1 MRKVGFDLKP
11 LGGVGVA
18 GAAVSLAG
26 VDAVSAPI
34 RPRHV
39 AAAVVGNALEFYD
52 FTTFALFA
60 TQIGLTFFPTHDKF
74 LNLMLALATFGI
86 GFIGRPVGAVVLGLI
101 ADRVGRKP
109 ALLLSFTL
117 MGGGLIGLALVPS
130 YAQIG
135 IFAPILAVCCR
146 LIQGFALGGEVGPT
160 MAYLIEAAPP
170 GRRGLYGSWQS
181 ASQSIATMAGAFVG
195 VVLSMTLSAHDLT
208 DWGWRVAFLIGA
220 LVLPFG
226 LIVRG
231 SLPETLHRH
240 EDQLEA
246 HPETADLISH
256 ARPIILGMVMIMS
269 FTTST
274 YVMGYMTTYA
284 FQTLN
289 MKSNIAFGASLVNGA
304 AGVLFTLAGGA
315 LSDRYGRKW
324 VMLAPRILF
333 LLATLPGFYLM
344 VRFHNALTL
353 YAATGVIAALSSL
366 STGAALISL
375 TEAIRKEVRGV
386 GVGVV
391 YAVAVTL
398 FGGAT
403 QPIIAWLT
411 HSTHNAMAP
420 AYYMA
425 ATSLIGIIAMAN
437 MRETVV
443 RQARA

>member
-1 MRKVGFDLKP
+1 
-11 LGGVGVA
+11 VA
-18 GAAVSLAG
+18 GAAVSL
-26 VDAVSAPI
+26 DAAHGADSPI

-117 MGGGLIGLALVPS
+117 MGVGLIGLALVPS
-130 YAQIG
+130 YAKIG
-135 IFAPILAVCCR
+135 ILAPMLAVACR
-146 LIQGFALGGEVGPT
+146 LLQGFALGGEVGPT
-160 MAYLIEAAPP
+160 MAYLIEAAPE

-181 ASQSIATMAGAFVG
+181 ASQSIASMLGAFVG
-195 VVLSMTLSAHDLT
+195 LILASVLSQHDLIA
-208 DWGWRVAFLIGA
+208 WGWRLAFLIGA
-220 LVLPFG
+220 VVLPFG

-231 SLPETLHRH
+231 SLPETLHR
-240 EDQLEA
+240 EEIDITAQ
-246 HPETADLISH
+246 PEGADLVSH
-256 ARPIILGMVMIMS
+256 ARPIMLGLVMIMS

-274 YVMGYMTTYA
+274 YVMQYMTTYA
-284 FQTLN
+284 LQTLH

-304 AGVLFTLAGGA
+304 AGVVFTLIGGA

-324 VMLAPRILF
+324 VMLLPRILF
-333 LLATLPGFYLM
+333 LAATLPGFYLM
-344 VRFHNALTL
+344 VRNHDALTL
-353 YAATGVIAALSSL
+353 FAATGVIAALSSL
-366 STGAALISL
+366 STALISL
-375 TEAIRKEVRGV
+375 TESIRKEVRGV

-403 QPIIAWLT
+403 QPIIAELT
-411 HSTHNAMAP
+411 HATGNAMAP

-425 ATSLIGIIAMAN
+425 ATSLIGIIAMAM
-437 MRETVV
+437 MRETV
-443 RQARA
+443 ARRR

>member
-1 MRKVGFDLKP
+1 VS
-11 LGGVGVA
+11 
-18 GAAVSLAG
+18 GAALSADQASL
-26 VDAVSAPI
+26 DASPI

-60 TQIGLTFFPTHDKF
+60 TQIGLTFFPTQDKF

-109 ALLLSFTL
+109 ALLLSFSL
-117 MGGGLIGLALVPS
+117 MGAGLIGLALVPS

-135 IFAPILAVCCR
+135 ILAPILAVACR
-146 LIQGFALGGEVGPT
+146 LVQGFALGGEVGPT
-160 MAYLIEAAPP
+160 MAYLIEAAPE

-181 ASQSIATMAGAFVG
+181 ASQSIASMTGAFVG
-195 VVLSMTLSAHDLT
+195 VILSSVLTQHDLVT
-208 DWGWRVAFLIGA
+208 WGWRVAFLIGA
-220 LVLPFG
+220 VVLPFG

-231 SLPETLHRH
+231 SLPETLHR
-240 EDQLEA
+240 EEVAIAAQ
-246 HPETADLISH
+246 PETAALVSH
-256 ARPIILGMVMIMS
+256 ARPIILGLVMIMS

-284 FQTLN
+284 EHTLN
-289 MKSNIAFGASLVNGA
+289 MASNVSFGAGLVNGA
-304 AGVLFTLAGGA
+304 AGVVFTLAGGA

-324 VMLAPRILF
+324 VMLLPRILF
-333 LLATLPGFYLM
+333 LMATLPGFYLM
-344 VRFHNALTL
+344 VRYHSPLVL

-375 TEAIRKEVRGV
+375 TESIRKEVRGL
-386 GVGVV
+386 GVGLI
-391 YAVAVTL
+391 YAIAVTL

-403 QPIIAWLT
+403 QPIILALT
-411 HSTHNAMAP
+411 HATGNAMAP

-425 ATSLIGIIAMAN
+425 ITSLIGICAMAM
-437 MRETVV
+437 MRETMV
-443 RQARA
+443 RPARA

>member
-1 MRKVGFDLKP
+1 M
-11 LGGVGVA
+11 A
-18 GAAVSLAG
+18 GAAVTLEGSGAA
-26 VDAVSAPI
+26 DSPI
-34 RPRHV
+34 RSRHV

-86 GFIGRPVGAVVLGLI
+86 GFIGRPVGAIVLGLI

-117 MGGGLIGLALVPS
+117 MGAGLIGLALVPS
-130 YAQIG
+130 YAKIG
-135 IFAPILAVCCR
+135 ILAPILAVSCR

-160 MAYLIEAAPP
+160 MAYLIEAAPV

-181 ASQSIATMAGAFVG
+181 ASQSIASMTGAFVG
-195 VVLSMTLSAHDLT
+195 VILSSLLSQHDLVE
-208 DWGWRVAFLIGA
+208 WGWRVAFLIGA
-220 LVLPFG
+220 VVLPFG

-231 SLPETLHRH
+231 SLPETLHR
-240 EDQLEA
+240 EEVKLEG
-246 HPETADLISH
+246 HPEAIDLMSH
-256 ARPIILGMVMIMS
+256 ARPILLGLVMIMS

-284 FQTLN
+284 LQTLH
-289 MKSNIAFGASLVNGA
+289 MASNVAFGASMVNGA
-304 AGVLFTLAGGA
+304 AGVLFTIAGGA

-324 VMLAPRILF
+324 VMLAPRLLF
-333 LLATLPGFYLM
+333 LAATLPGFYLM
-344 VRFHNALTL
+344 IRYHNPLAL
-353 YAATGVIAALSSL
+353 YSAVFVIAALSSL

-375 TEAIRKEVRGV
+375 TESIRKEVRGV
-386 GVGVV
+386 GVGLV

-403 QPIIAWLT
+403 QPIIAELT
-411 HSTHNAMAP
+411 HATQNAMAP

-425 ATSLIGIIAMAN
+425 ATSLIGIIAMAM

-443 RQARA
+443 RPTGP

>member
-1 MRKVGFDLKP
+1 M
-11 LGGVGVA
+11 A
-18 GAAVSLAG
+18 GAAVSQDGAG
-26 VDAVSAPI
+26 AALSPI

-117 MGGGLIGLALVPS
+117 MGAGLIGLALVPS

-135 IFAPILAVCCR
+135 ILAPILAVACR
-146 LIQGFALGGEVGPT
+146 LVQGFALGGEVGPT
-160 MAYLIEAAPP
+160 MAYLIEAAPE

-181 ASQSIATMAGAFVG
+181 ASQSIAAMSGAFVG
-195 VVLSMTLSAHDLT
+195 VILSSLLSPGDLVA
-208 DWGWRVAFLIGA
+208 WGWRVAFLIGA
-220 LVLPFG
+220 VVLPFG

-231 SLPETLHRH
+231 SLPETLHR
-240 EDQLEA
+240 LEA
-246 HPETADLISH
+246 EAVTHADAPSLVGH
-256 ARPIILGMVMIMS
+256 ARPILLGLVMIMS

-284 FQTLN
+284 LQTLH
-289 MKSNIAFGASLVNGA
+289 MKSNVAFGASLVNGA
-304 AGVLFTLAGGA
+304 AGVVFTLIGGA

-324 VMLAPRILF
+324 VMLTPRVLF

-344 VRFHNALTL
+344 VRNHDAVTL
-353 YAATGVIAALSSL
+353 FVATGVIAALSSL

-375 TEAIRKEVRGV
+375 TESIRKEVRGV

-403 QPIIAWLT
+403 QPIIAELT
-411 HSTHNAMAP
+411 HATHNAMAP

-425 ATSLIGIIAMAN
+425 VTSLIGIIAMFM
-437 MRETVV
+437 MRETMV
-443 RQARA
+443 RTKRA

>member
-1 MRKVGFDLKP
+1 
-11 LGGVGVA
+11 
-18 GAAVSLAG
+18 VSLDGAG
-26 VDAVSAPI
+26 EALPPI
-34 RPRHV
+34 RARHV

-60 TQIGLTFFPTHDKF
+60 TQIGLTFFPTQDRF
-74 LNLMLALATFGI
+74 LNLMLTLSAFGI

-109 ALLLSFTL
+109 ALLLSFSL
-117 MGGGLIGLALVPS
+117 MGAGLIGLALIPS

-135 IFAPILAVCCR
+135 VLAPILVVVCR

-160 MAYLIEAAPP
+160 MAYLIEAAPE

-181 ASQSIATMAGAFVG
+181 ASQSIAAMTGAFVG
-195 VVLSMTLSAHDLT
+195 VILSLTLSQHDQVAF
-208 DWGWRVAFLIGA
+208 GWRIAFLLGA
-220 LVLPFG
+220 VVLPFG

-231 SLPETLHRH
+231 SLPETLHRQELTPAAQPDAVGFLGH
-240 EDQLEA
+240 L
-246 HPETADLISH
+246 
-256 ARPIILGMVMIMS
+256 RPLILGVLMIMS

-274 YVMGYMTTYA
+274 YVMAYMTTYA
-284 FQTLN
+284 LHTLH
-289 MKSNIAFGASLVNGA
+289 MSSSVAFGASMVNGA
-304 AGVLFTLAGGA
+304 AGILFTLAGGA

-324 VMLAPRILF
+324 VMLAPRVLF
-333 LLATLPGFYLM
+333 LLVTLPGFYLM
-344 VRFHNALTL
+344 IRFHNVLAV
-353 YAATGVIAALSSL
+353 YSAVGVIAALSSL

-403 QPIIAWLT
+403 QPIVTALIKFT
-411 HSTHNAMAP
+411 GDAMAP

-425 ATSLIGIIAMAN
+425 ATSLIGICAMVM
-437 MRETVV
+437 MRETAP
-443 RQARA
+443 RPARA

>member
-1 MRKVGFDLKP
+1 MV
-11 LGGVGVA
+11 
-18 GAAVSLAG
+18 GAAVPVQGKG
-26 VDAVSAPI
+26 VAQAPI
-34 RPRHV
+34 TSRHV

-60 TQIGLTFFPTHDKF
+60 TQIGLTFFPTQDKF

-117 MGGGLIGLALVPS
+117 MGAGLIGLTLIPS

-135 IFAPILAVCCR
+135 ILAPILAVACR

-160 MAYLIEAAPP
+160 MAYLIEAAPA
-170 GRRGLYGSWQS
+170 GKKGLYGSWQS
-181 ASQSIATMAGAFVG
+181 ASQSIASMTGALVG
-195 VVLSMTLSAHDLT
+195 VILSSILTPHDLVT
-208 DWGWRVAFLIGA
+208 WGWRAAFLIGA
-220 LVLPFG
+220 VVLPFG

-231 SLPETLHRH
+231 SLPETLHLH
-240 EDQLEA
+240 EAKLDA
-246 HPETADLISH
+246 HPDAPDLLSH
-256 ARPIILGMVMIMS
+256 ARPIILGVVMIMS

-284 FQTLN
+284 LQTLH
-289 MKSNIAFGASLVNGA
+289 MPSNISFGASLVNGA
-304 AGVLFTLAGGA
+304 AGVLFTLAGGV

-324 VMLAPRILF
+324 VMLTPRILF

-344 VRFHNALTL
+344 IRFHSTLALFT
-353 YAATGVIAALSSL
+353 ATGVIAALSSL

-391 YAVAVTL
+391 YAIAVTL

-411 HSTHNAMAP
+411 HSTHDAMAP

-425 ATSLIGIIAMAN
+425 ATSLIGIIAMAM
-437 MRETVV
+437 MRETAV
-443 RQARA
+443 RPARA

>member
-1 MRKVGFDLKP
+1 
-11 LGGVGVA
+11 VA
-18 GAAVSLAG
+18 GAAVSVEAAG
-26 VDAVSAPI
+26 EALPPI
-34 RPRHV
+34 GARHV

-60 TQIGLTFFPTHDKF
+60 TQIGLTFFPTQDKF

-117 MGGGLIGLALVPS
+117 MGGGLIGMALVPS
-130 YAQIG
+130 YAKIG
-135 IFAPILAVCCR
+135 VLAPILAVTCR
-146 LIQGFALGGEVGPT
+146 LVQGFALGGEVGPT
-160 MAYLIEAAPP
+160 MAFLIEAAPA
-170 GRRGLYGSWQS
+170 GRRGFYGSWQS
-181 ASQSIATMAGAFVG
+181 ASQSIAQMTGAFVG
-195 VVLSMTLSAHDLT
+195 VILSSILT
-208 DWGWRVAFLIGA
+208 QHELVDWGWRAAFLIGA
-220 LVLPFG
+220 VVLPFG

-240 EDQLEA
+240 EPKLEA
-246 HPETADLISH
+246 HPDSADLISH

-284 FQTLN
+284 LQTLH
-289 MKSNIAFGASLVNGA
+289 MPSNISFGAGLVNGA
-304 AGVLFTLAGGA
+304 AGVVFTLAGGA

-324 VMLAPRILF
+324 VMLAPRIVF
-333 LLATLPGFYLM
+333 LMATLPGFYLM
-344 VRFHNALTL
+344 IRFHNALAL
-353 YAATGVIAALSSL
+353 YAAIGVIAALSSL

-375 TEAIRKEVRGV
+375 TEVIRKEVRGV

-425 ATSLIGIIAMAN
+425 ATSLIGICAMTM

-443 RQARA
+443 RPAGARRFGES

>member
-1 MRKVGFDLKP
+1 M
-11 LGGVGVA
+11 A
-18 GAAVSLAG
+18 GAAVSQDGAG
-26 VDAVSAPI
+26 AALSPI

-117 MGGGLIGLALVPS
+117 MGAGLIGLALVPS

-135 IFAPILAVCCR
+135 ILAPILAVACR
-146 LIQGFALGGEVGPT
+146 LVQGFALGGEVGPT
-160 MAYLIEAAPP
+160 MAYLIEAAPE
-170 GRRGLYGSWQS
+170 GQRGLYGSWQS
-181 ASQSIATMAGAFVG
+181 ASQSIAQVSGALVG
-195 VVLSMTLSAHDLT
+195 VILSSVLSQHDLVT
-208 DWGWRVAFLIGA
+208 WGWRAAFLIGA
-220 LVLPFG
+220 VVLPFG

-231 SLPETLHRH
+231 SLPETLHR
-240 EDQLEA
+240 EEVAIAAQPA
-246 HPETADLISH
+246 TADLVSH
-256 ARPIILGMVMIMS
+256 ARPIILGLVMIMS

-284 FQTLN
+284 QHTLN
-289 MKSNIAFGASLVNGA
+289 MASNVSFGAGLVNGA
-304 AGVLFTLAGGA
+304 AGVAFTLAGGA

-324 VMLAPRILF
+324 VMLLPRILF
-333 LLATLPGFYLM
+333 LAATLPGFYLM
-344 VRFHNALTL
+344 VRYHTPLAL

-375 TEAIRKEVRGV
+375 TESIRKEVRGL
-386 GVGVV
+386 GVGLI
-391 YAVAVTL
+391 YAIAVTL

-403 QPIIAWLT
+403 QPIILALT
-411 HSTHNAMAP
+411 HATGNAMAP

-425 ATSLIGIIAMAN
+425 VTSLIGIVAMAM

-443 RQARA
+443 RPAKG

>member
-1 MRKVGFDLKP
+1 M
-11 LGGVGVA
+11 A
-18 GAAVSLAG
+18 GAAGSLAG
-26 VDAVSAPI
+26 ADLVSDRI
-34 RPRHV
+34 RSRHV

-60 TQIGLTFFPTHDKF
+60 TQIGLTFFPTQDRF

-101 ADRVGRKP
+101 ADRAGRKP

-117 MGGGLIGLALVPS
+117 MGAGLIGLTLIPS

-135 IFAPILAVCCR
+135 ILAPVLAVACR

-181 ASQSIATMAGAFVG
+181 ASQSIASMTGAFVG
-195 VVLSMTLSAHDLT
+195 VILSSILSQHDLIT
-208 DWGWRVAFLIGA
+208 WGWRVAFLIGA

-240 EDQLEA
+240 EPLLEA

-284 FQTLN
+284 LQTLH
-289 MKSNIAFGASLVNGA
+289 MASNIAFGASLVNGA

-333 LLATLPGFYLM
+333 LLATLPGFYVM
-344 VRFHNALTL
+344 IRFHNALAL
-353 YAATGVIAALSSL
+353 YSATAVIAALSSL

-375 TEAIRKEVRGV
+375 SEAIRKEVRGV

-411 HSTHNAMAP
+411 HATQNAMAP

-425 ATSLIGIIAMAN
+425 ATSLVGICAMVM
-437 MRETVV
+437 MRETV
-443 RQARA
+443 ARRRAP

>member
-1 MRKVGFDLKP
+1 L
-11 LGGVGVA
+11 A
-18 GAAVSLAG
+18 GAAVSLEKA
-26 VDAVSAPI
+26 DAVSSPI

-60 TQIGLTFFPTHDKF
+60 TQIGLTFFPSQDKF

-117 MGGGLIGLALVPS
+117 MGAGLIGLTLIPS

-135 IFAPILAVCCR
+135 ILAPILAVVCR
-146 LIQGFALGGEVGPT
+146 LVQGFALGGEVGPT

-170 GRRGLYGSWQS
+170 GRRGYYGSWQS
-181 ASQSIATMAGAFVG
+181 ASQSIASMTGAFVG
-195 VVLSMTLSAHDLT
+195 VILSSTLSQHDLVT
-208 DWGWRVAFLIGA
+208 WGWRVAFLIGA
-220 LVLPFG
+220 AVLPFG

-231 SLPETLHRH
+231 SLPETLHLP
-240 EDQLEA
+240 EPTLEA
-246 HPETADLISH
+246 HPEAPDLISH

-284 FQTLN
+284 LQTLHMATN
-289 MKSNIAFGASLVNGA
+289 VSFGAGLVNGA

-333 LLATLPGFYLM
+333 LLATLPGFYIM
-344 VRFHNALTL
+344 IRFHNALAL
-353 YAATGVIAALSSL
+353 YGATAVIAALSSL

-398 FGGAT
+398 FGGMT

-411 HSTHNAMAP
+411 HTTQNAMAP

-425 ATSLIGIIAMAN
+425 VTSLIGIVAMAM

-443 RQARA
+443 RPART

>member
-1 MRKVGFDLKP
+1 M
-11 LGGVGVA
+11 A
-18 GAAVSLAG
+18 GAAVSFGDTGAI
-26 VDAVSAPI
+26 SSPI

-60 TQIGLTFFPTHDKF
+60 TQIGLTFFPAHNKF

-101 ADRVGRKP
+101 ADRTGRKP

-117 MGGGLIGLALVPS
+117 MGAGLIGLALVPS
-130 YAQIG
+130 YAKIG
-135 IFAPILAVCCR
+135 VLAPILAVACR
-146 LIQGFALGGEVGPT
+146 LVQGFALGGEVGPT
-160 MAYLIEAAPP
+160 MAYLVEAAPE

-181 ASQSIATMAGAFVG
+181 ASQSIAQMAGALVG
-195 VVLSMTLSAHDLT
+195 LILSSVLSQHDLIA
-208 DWGWRVAFLIGA
+208 WGWRVAFLVGA
-220 LVLPFG
+220 VVLPFG

-231 SLPETLHRH
+231 SLPETLHR
-240 EDQLEA
+240 EEIAITAQ
-246 HPETADLISH
+246 PETADLRSH
-256 ARPIILGMVMIMS
+256 ARPIILGLVMIMS

-274 YVMGYMTTYA
+274 YVMQYMTTYA
-284 FQTLN
+284 LQTLH
-289 MKSNIAFGASLVNGA
+289 MKTNIAFGASLVNGS
-304 AGVLFTLAGGA
+304 AGVIFTLIGGA

-324 VMLAPRILF
+324 VMLLPRILF
-333 LLATLPGFYLM
+333 LAVTLPGFYLM
-344 VRFHNALTL
+344 VRNHDAITL
-353 YAATGVIAALSSL
+353 FAATGIIAALSSL

-375 TEAIRKEVRGV
+375 TESIRKEVRGV

-403 QPIIAWLT
+403 QPIIALLT
-411 HSTHNAMAP
+411 HTTGNAMAP

-425 ATSLIGIIAMAN
+425 ATSLIGIIAMAM

-443 RQARA
+443 RSRAA

>member
-1 MRKVGFDLKP
+1 VRKVGFDLKP

-160 MAYLIEAAPP
+160 MAYLIEAAPA

-304 AGVLFTLAGGA
+304 A
-315 LSDRYGRKW
+315 
-324 VMLAPRILF
+324 MLAPRILF

>member
-1 MRKVGFDLKP
+1 M
-11 LGGVGVA
+11 A
-18 GAAVSLAG
+18 GAAVTLEAAG
-26 VDAVSAPI
+26 ADASPI

-117 MGGGLIGLALVPS
+117 MGAGLIGLALVPS
-130 YAQIG
+130 YAKIG
-135 IFAPILAVCCR
+135 ILAPFLAVACR

-160 MAYLIEAAPP
+160 MAYLIEAAPE

-181 ASQSIATMAGAFVG
+181 ASQSIAAMSGAFVG
-195 VVLSMTLSAHDLT
+195 VILSSLLSPGDLVA
-208 DWGWRVAFLIGA
+208 WGWRVAFLIGA
-220 LVLPFG
+220 VVLPFG

-231 SLPETLHRH
+231 SLPETLHR
-240 EDQLEA
+240 LEA
-246 HPETADLISH
+246 EAVTHADAPSLVGH
-256 ARPIILGMVMIMS
+256 ARPILLGLVMIMS

-284 FQTLN
+284 LQTLH
-289 MKSNIAFGASLVNGA
+289 MKSNVAFGASLVNGA
-304 AGVLFTLAGGA
+304 AGVVFTLIGGA

-324 VMLAPRILF
+324 VMLTPRVLF

-344 VRFHNALTL
+344 VRNHDAVTL
-353 YAATGVIAALSSL
+353 FVATGVIAALSSL

-375 TEAIRKEVRGV
+375 TESIRKEVRGV

-403 QPIIAWLT
+403 QPIIAELT
-411 HSTHNAMAP
+411 HATHNAMAP

-425 ATSLIGIIAMAN
+425 VTSLIGIIAMFM
-437 MRETVV
+437 MRETMV
-443 RQARA
+443 RTKRA